1 MKSSDYM
8 GFRLA
13 VNGDDSYGKCYG
25 YNGETHLASLDYLIS
40 IDAFKHWNKES
51 GCLDREDTL
60 DYDLME
66 RYFNYASSTP
76 SITLTKE
83 QFETFMQ
90 YYVGDISRLYNI
102 SDVNYTYPNVD
113 VYVLEW
119 Y

>member
-1 MKSSDYM
+1 M

-13 VNGDDSYGKCYG
+13 INGDDSYGKCYG
-25 YNGETHLASLDYLIS
+25 YNREIHLASLDYLIS
-40 IDAFKHWNKES
+40 IDAFKYWVS
-51 GCLDREDTL
+51 DCLEREDTL
-60 DYDLME
+60 DYDQME
-66 RYFNYASSTP
+66 SYFSYSVSTP

-83 QFETFMQ
+83 QFKIFIQ

-102 SDVNYTYPNVD
+102 SDVNYAYPDTD

>member
-1 MKSSDYM
+1 M

-13 VNGDDSYGKCYG
+13 INGKDDYGKCYG
-25 YNGETHLASLDYLIS
+25 YNVGVHLYSLEYLIS
-40 IDAFKHWNKES
+40 IDAFKHWTKVSN
-51 GCLDREDTL
+51 CLEREDTL
-60 DYDLME
+60 DYSQME
-66 RYFNYASSTP
+66 SYFCYIGSTP

-90 YYVGDISRLYNI
+90 YYVSDISRLYNI
-102 SDVNYTYPNVD
+102 SDVNYTYPDTD